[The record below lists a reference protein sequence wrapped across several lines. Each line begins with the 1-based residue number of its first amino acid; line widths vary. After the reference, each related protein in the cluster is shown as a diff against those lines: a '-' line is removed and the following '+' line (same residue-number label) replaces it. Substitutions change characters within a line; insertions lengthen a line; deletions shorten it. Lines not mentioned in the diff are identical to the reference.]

1 MNPQYVYFA
10 AACDKIK
17 IGCSRRPHDR
27 IWQVSE
33 WIPFPI
39 KLLATMPGGYDVET
53 AIHSMFDADWSQYED
68 PQLKGKALPP
78 ELRTKMIGL
87 LQTHGLWVLQ

>member
-10 AACDKIK
+10 TACDKIK

-53 AIHSMFDADWSQYED
+53 AIHSMFDADWS
-68 PQLKGKALPP
+68 
-78 ELRTKMIGL
+78 
-87 LQTHGLWVLQ
+87 HGLWVLQ